1 MADTKKIKVAKKDKD
16 MNALS
21 PMANAWLNVLL
32 IVSVIITVIPLW
44 VIVAASFTSEAFQNS
59 RAYSRHDDDSC
70 TEIYSYAH

>member
-32 IVSVIITVIPLW
+32 IVSVIITVIPL
-44 VIVAASFTSEAFQNS
+44 
-59 RAYSRHDDDSC
+59 
-70 TEIYSYAH
+70 